1 MCKTEKFNF
10 FFCACITRK
19 VDIPALKNGFVYTY
33 LCNIYDCFHNRHFG
47 GFWIYF
53 VTTCTLKSNTYP
65 QSFWPYPEFHKFAF
79 LQLFGYNAI
88 IRIYEKKVVWMP
100 VNITLEMVQQL
111 MEQNSSLLKQN
122 EELTNNVDHMG
133 QTIKELNKTI
143 DRLNQTIKEL
153 REQINQNS
161 RNSSKPPHL
170 MDWKSRL

>member
-1 MCKTEKFNF
+1 
-10 FFCACITRK
+10 
-19 VDIPALKNGFVYTY
+19 
-33 LCNIYDCFHNRHFG
+33 
-47 GFWIYF
+47 
-53 VTTCTLKSNTYP
+53 
-65 QSFWPYPEFHKFAF
+65 
-79 LQLFGYNAI
+79 
-88 IRIYEKKVVWMP
+88 MP

-161 RNSSKPPHL
+161 RNSSKPPSSDGLKKPTVKKIVVSVKHPVKNRVL
-170 MDWKSRL
+170 RKDMREFTYPLFQNLTIRRIICIPTVMDVRIMIHAWRKPVSKKHAMK

>member
-1 MCKTEKFNF
+1 
-10 FFCACITRK
+10 
-19 VDIPALKNGFVYTY
+19 
-33 LCNIYDCFHNRHFG
+33 
-47 GFWIYF
+47 
-53 VTTCTLKSNTYP
+53 
-65 QSFWPYPEFHKFAF
+65 
-79 LQLFGYNAI
+79 
-88 IRIYEKKVVWMP
+88 MP

-161 RNSSKPPHL
+161 RNSSKPPSSDGLKKPTVKKDRSLREASGKKQGAQEGHEGVYL
-170 MDWKSRL
+170 SVI